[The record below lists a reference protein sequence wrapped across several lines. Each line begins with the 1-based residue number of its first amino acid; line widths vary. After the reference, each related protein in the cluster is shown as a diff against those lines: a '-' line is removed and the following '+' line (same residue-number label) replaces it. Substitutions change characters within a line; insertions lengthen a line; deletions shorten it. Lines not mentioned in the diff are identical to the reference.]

1 MRNPRQG
8 RARQASRSILRA
20 AILLAALGGA
30 LLLSPGAARPAT
42 PAAFTPTAGLTGG
55 TEPLC
60 ESHASLCRDAFK
72 TPGSEYVGHDEP
84 SLAFKSSEPGSGN
97 DMTYE
102 VTLPKDPPTKPKND
116 GSGGTWNFEL
126 RPTFWLGLTL
136 CDSESAPEFTKTCTP
151 D

>member
-72 TPGSEYVGHDEP
+72 TPDP
-84 SLAFKSSEPGSGN
+84 STWGTTSRRSLKSSEPGSR
-97 DMTYE
+97 T
-102 VTLPKDPPTKPKND
+102 T
-116 GSGGTWNFEL
+116 
-126 RPTFWLGLTL
+126 
-136 CDSESAPEFTKTCTP
+136 
-151 D
+151 